1 MTVCILQ
8 EQIRKPRIT
17 VEQVKYWLCR
27 FRELDPTKE
36 EHRQRR
42 IDSFVNSV
50 YVYDDQLILT
60 YSCKGSQETV
70 SLADIKRSVLEKPGG
85 PTPSEIG

>member
-1 MTVCILQ
+1 M
-8 EQIRKPRIT
+8 
-17 VEQVKYWLCR
+17 EQVKYWLCR

-50 YVYDDQLILT
+50 YVYDDQLILA